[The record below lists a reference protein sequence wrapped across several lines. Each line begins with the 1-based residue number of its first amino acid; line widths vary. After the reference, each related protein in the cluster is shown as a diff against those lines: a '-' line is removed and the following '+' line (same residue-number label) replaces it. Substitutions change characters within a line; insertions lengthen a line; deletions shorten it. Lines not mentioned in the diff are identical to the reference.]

1 MAVNILE
8 HETVPKHEVLSPA
21 EQKEILTRFDV
32 TKDKLPKI
40 FSSDP
45 IAKAVKAKSGDII
58 KITRRSPTAGE
69 SIYFRAVTESE
80 E

>member
-8 HETVPKHEVLSPA
+8 HDMVPKHEVLSA
-21 EQKEILTRFDV
+21 QEQKEVLARYTV

-45 IAKAVKAKSGDII
+45 IAKAIKAKSGDII
-58 KITRRSPTAGE
+58 KITRKSPTAGE
-69 SIYFRAVTESE
+69 TVYFRAVIEPDE
-80 E
+80 

>member
-8 HETVPKHEVLSPA
+8 HEMVPKHEVLSPQ
-21 EQKEILTRFDV
+21 EQKDV
-32 TKDKLPKI
+32 LSNFQTTKDKLPKI

-45 IAKAVKAKSGDII
+45 IAKAIKAKSGDII
-58 KITRRSPTAGE
+58 KITRKSLTAGE
-69 SIYFRAVTESE
+69 TVYFRTIIEAE